1 MEKEKTIE
9 ELEKE
14 LEEMKSFHMSSWET
28 YGSRLCAGDM
38 LKQEDEL
45 LKKIQRSKEL
55 LKLRENGLIDEKNN
69 LIPSVSLTGKTGQS
83 GIEYLRKHRDE
94 TIERW
99 NKMGLLEGLE
109 GNIQGNSARIF
120 DSYYVQ
126 FIDNERISDL
136 KSISNAITESCRL
149 LQSIDITDCK
159 EIIDEYK
166 LHDINMQLSE
176 WVHKLNK
183 GL

>member
-1 MEKEKTIE
+1 MKEKTIE
-9 ELEKE
+9 ELEQE
-14 LEEMKSFHMSSWET
+14 LEQMKSFHRSAWET

-83 GIEYLRKHRDE
+83 G
-94 TIERW
+94 
-99 NKMGLLEGLE
+99 
-109 GNIQGNSARIF
+109 
-120 DSYYVQ
+120 
-126 FIDNERISDL
+126 NERISDL

-183 GL
+183 DL

>member
-1 MEKEKTIE
+1 MKEKTIE

-14 LEEMKSFHMSSWET
+14 LEEMKSFHMSSWKI

-69 LIPSVSLTGKTGQS
+69 LIPSISLTGKTGQS
-83 GIEYLRKHRDE
+83 G
-94 TIERW
+94 
-99 NKMGLLEGLE
+99 
-109 GNIQGNSARIF
+109 
-120 DSYYVQ
+120 
-126 FIDNERISDL
+126 NERISDL

-183 GL
+183 DL